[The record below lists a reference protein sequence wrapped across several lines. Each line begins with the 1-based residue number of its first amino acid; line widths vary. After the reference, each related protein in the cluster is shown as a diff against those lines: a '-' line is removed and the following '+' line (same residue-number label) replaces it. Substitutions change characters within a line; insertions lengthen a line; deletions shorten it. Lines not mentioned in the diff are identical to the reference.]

1 MSERTPTPSASDGN
15 RDSSGRFVAGNKASR
30 GNPLGPMVAKLR
42 SCLLNSVSEDDM
54 RAIVAALV
62 EKAKRG
68 DVSAASLLFD
78 RCLGKPL
85 EIDIIERIESLEAQ
99 LSEGTA

>member
-1 MSERTPTPSASDGN
+1 
-15 RDSSGRFVAGNKASR
+15 
-30 GNPLGPMVAKLR
+30 
-42 SCLLNSVSEDDM
+42 M

-78 RCLGKPL
+78 RVLGKPL
-85 EIDIIERIESLEAQ
+85 EIDIIERLESLEAQ
-99 LSEGTA
+99 LSEGAT

>member
-15 RDSSGRFVAGNKASR
+15 RDSTGRFIAGNKASK

-42 SCLLNSVSEDDM
+42 SCLLNSVTEDDM

-62 EKAKRG
+62 DKAKRG

-85 EIDIIERIESLEAQ
+85 EIDIIERLEQLESALEVPA
-99 LSEGTA
+99 